1 LNRCRTPCEWARP
14 DTTRHPIPNRDCPRY
29 QRAGSFLVEDG
40 EKQTALATT
49 LIGRSIAHGEPLFV
63 SDVVVCETVWVLSS
77 SYKTPRGQ
85 IVSLLRSLFRARHL
99 EFAAVDQLVRALED
113 YREGCSDFAN
123 YIIRQ
128 HARSCE
134 CDSVATFVAVLLK
147 ERGFL
152 AVR

>member
-1 LNRCRTPCEWARP
+1 M
-14 DTTRHPIPNRDCPRY
+14 
-29 QRAGSFLVEDG
+29 
-40 EKQTALATT
+40 
-49 LIGRSIAHGEPLFV
+49 

-85 IVSLLRSLFRARHL
+85 IVSLLRSLFRARQL